1 MAKGKSASGKHYVS
15 KGERRSSIKTPNRDP
30 AQKMLNKM
38 AALKKGK
45 SVYFT
50 MENPNKEQ
58 TNKKFVRVKVDG
70 RQWLKR
76 MEGKA

>member
-1 MAKGKSASGKHYVS
+1 MAKGKRASGKHYVS
-15 KGERRSSIKTPNRDP
+15 KGERRSSMKTPNRDP